1 MTFQALVY
9 LLCMLT
15 SAACLAL
22 LVRGYRRTRA
32 KLLLWC
38 SLCFVG
44 LTLNN
49 LFVVLDEV
57 VIGPEIDLRP
67 IRLAFQL
74 AALAVLIYGFVWEA
88 DR

>member
-1 MTFQALVY
+1 MSFQALVY
-9 LLCMLT
+9 LLCML
-15 SAACLAL
+15 SSGACLAL
-22 LVRGYRRTRA
+22 LVRGYHRTRA

-49 LFVVLDEV
+49 LFVVVDEL
-57 VIGPEIDLRP
+57 VIGPEIDLQPVR
-67 IRLAFQL
+67 ILFQL
-74 AALAVLIYGFVWEA
+74 AALGVLIYGFVWEA